1 MCVCVC
7 VCVCA
12 RTRTCALSHRRLF
25 VILWTVAHQAP
36 LSMGFPRQEYWSGL
50 LFPSPGDLPDLGIKP
65 VSPVSPTLAGRFFP
79 TAPSKPQPLLNLSG
93 RNVKSA
99 SYSTPSPQGCQ
110 NIFLKNKSESHSSL
124 LYSKYNPDSMV
135 RKSMCLT
142 MRILLV
148 TFKRIQQILPYP
160 LLCPHYTIRAMVPHC
175 S

>member
-1 MCVCVC
+1 MSHCNLCVCACVCVC

-50 LFPSPGDLPDLGIKP
+50 LFPSPRDLPDPGIKP

-79 TAPSKPQPLLNLSG
+79 TAPGKPQPLLNLSG

-110 NIFLKNKSESHSSL
+110 NIFLKNKSESQLPAVFQIQSRFHG
-124 LYSKYNPDSMV
+124 SKINVFNNEDSAGH
-135 RKSMCLT
+135 L
-142 MRILLV
+142 
-148 TFKRIQQILPYP
+148 
-160 LLCPHYTIRAMVPHC
+160 
-175 S
+175 